1 MHNSS
6 IAVQPMRIKLNLFS
20 KYSFKTDFFS
30 LSLLDVHSLWGFIFY
45 FVCEISPKKKLYFLS
60 IIFVVGCGAAR
71 SASRQLIVFKWLNG
85 IYASYL
91 EFSFSLF
98 YYHLICCASRLLVF
112 FFLSLRLGS
121 LLHFGTRLFRPKREF
136 YGGSRANAL
145 SEQQQQ

>member
-20 KYSFKTDFFS
+20 KYSFKTDFF
-30 LSLLDVHSLWGFIFY
+30 LSHFLTFIRYGGLF
-45 FVCEISPKKKLYFLS
+45 FILSARSHRKKKLYFLS